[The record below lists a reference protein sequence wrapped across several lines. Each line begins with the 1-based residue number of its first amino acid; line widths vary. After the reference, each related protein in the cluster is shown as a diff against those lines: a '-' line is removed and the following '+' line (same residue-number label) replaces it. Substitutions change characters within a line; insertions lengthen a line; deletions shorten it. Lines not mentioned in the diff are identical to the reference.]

1 MKRIFPSA
9 VKYLGFDDRLM
20 VALGIPVVALI
31 IPPLFF
37 GETYAGDFMAF
48 CAEWGM
54 ALFFTTFLWFGNRRV
69 VIEIRKRGAHL
80 SDRKRVI
87 YTVAGVVL
95 FTIAFNTLTY
105 VITPEEMRLE
115 MQGPGFGSSVF
126 ITLFIVTI
134 YEAAWTS
141 ARFKRAQMEAE
152 QLKHANLQGQMNTLK
167 SQINPHFLFN
177 SLNTL
182 ISLIPEDPDK
192 AELFAQ
198 KLSDTYRAIL
208 KIKEREVIPL
218 RDELECLESYT
229 FLLNTRF
236 GEAFLLKCEADDRFM
251 NRYIVPLSL
260 QILLENAIKHNIVS
274 RSRPLTVEIFINDDE
289 NLVVRN
295 NLQPKM
301 EPVSST
307 GTGLQ
312 NIDERFTLVAERSV
326 EVVKTETSFTV
337 VLPLLNIQDYA
348 HSDR

>member
-1 MKRIFPSA
+1 MKLFQSYE
-9 VKYLGFDDRLM
+9 KYLGFDDRPM
-20 VALGIPVVALI
+20 VLIGIPVITFIAPV
-31 IPPLFF
+31 LFF
-37 GETYAGDFMAF
+37 GASYDRGFLEICPELGSSLVY
-48 CAEWGM
+48 
-54 ALFFTTFLWFGNRRV
+54 TTILWFGNRRV
-69 VIEIRKRGAHL
+69 LIELRKRIAHYKE
-80 SDRKRVI
+80 RKRII
-87 YTVAGVVL
+87 YTVIAVII
-95 FTIAFNTLTY
+95 FTTIVNLTGY
-105 VITPEEMRLE
+105 YLTPEEQRLY
-115 MQGPGFGSSVF
+115 MQGEGFGSGIF
-126 ITLFIVTI
+126 ITLFVITI
-134 YEAAWTS
+134 YEAVWAST
-141 ARFKRAQMEAE
+141 RFRRAQMEAE

-182 ISLIPEDPDK
+182 ISLIPENPDK

-208 KIKEREVIPL
+208 KIKEREVVPL

-236 GEAFLLKCEADDRFM
+236 GEAFQLKCEVDDRFM
-251 NRYIVPLSL
+251 ERYIVPLSL

-274 RSRPLTVEIFINDDE
+274 RSRPLTVEVFVNDDE

-295 NLQPKM
+295 NLQPKL

-326 EVVKTETSFTV
+326 EVVKTDASFTV

-348 HSDR
+348 HPDR